1 MMGRDVFLVDICIP
15 FYSEHMDDYQLSVK
29 MWSLTNDI
37 DIYVLFVFGIYI
49 MISLVSCDVNP
60 YANNILKVMKYNFFI
75 LYRDYVW
82 RSM

>member
-1 MMGRDVFLVDICIP
+1 
-15 FYSEHMDDYQLSVK
+15 MDDYQLSVK